1 MSEARIILQSES
13 AECGLA
19 CLAMLSSAHGLRLD
33 LAELRQRFSV
43 SLKGANLNQLMRHA
57 QALNFTCRPLRLEIE
72 EMNQLQLPCML
83 HWELNHFVVLTK
95 VSASGIT
102 ILDPAVGKRVIPFAE
117 VSKKFTGV
125 ALEVTPTSE
134 FKPADL
140 RRKVRLRDLIGK
152 VFGLRR
158 ALIQILLLAVGLE
171 AVALVTPLVTQWVV
185 DGALVSGDKDL
196 LLLTVLGGGVL
207 MVVQFL
213 LSMARGWIGLR
224 MNQQLS
230 VQFTANLFSHLLK
243 LPLSFF
249 EKRHIGDITSR
260 FGSLHAIRGVLT
272 QGTVSAALD
281 GVMAVVTLGMMFLF
295 SPMLSV
301 VVLVALFVYLGLRW
315 ASYAAFR
322 DANEE
327 RIVLGA
333 KENSYF
339 LETIRAAQPLKLFN
353 RAPERLARW
362 QNLMVDVQNRD
373 LTTQKMELWFSS
385 ANTFIFGIEGM
396 LILYLGGAAVLGQQM
411 TLGMLLAFMAYKG
424 QFSGR
429 ASALINLIMQV
440 KMLSLHVERLAD
452 IALEK
457 PEQETAFETD
467 LERIL
472 PRIEVRNVSFRY
484 AEGEPWVLRDCSLTI
499 EAGEHVAIVGASGCG
514 KSTLLK
520 LVLGLLEPTEGDI
533 RIGEHGATSIK
544 QLGPSQF
551 RSMIGTVMQNDTL
564 MAGSIAEN
572 VACFDAQVDYQR
584 VEEVSKLAQL
594 HDDIVAMP
602 MGYQTLVGDMGSTLS
617 GGQKQRVLLARALYK
632 QPKIMA
638 LDEATSALDSDNER
652 KVNQAIRNLPL
663 TRITIAHRAETIASA
678 HRVIELS
685 KGAVV
690 REMRNAA

>member
-1 MSEARIILQSES
+1 MTLRPVLQSEA
-13 AECGLA
+13 AECGLT
-19 CLAMLSSAHGLRLD
+19 CLAMLSNAHGLRVD
-33 LAELRQRFSV
+33 LAELRQRFSI

-57 QALNFTCRPLRLEIE
+57 QALGFATRPLRLELE

-95 VSASGIT
+95 VSADRIT
-102 ILDPAVGKRVIPFAE
+102 ILDPAVGKRVIPFGE

-140 RRKVRLRDLIGK
+140 RRKIRLRDLIGK
-152 VFGLRR
+152 VFGLKR
-158 ALIQILLLAVGLE
+158 ALTQIILLAIGLE
-171 AVALVTPLVTQWVV
+171 AVALATPLITQWVV
-185 DGALVSGDKDL
+185 DGALVSGDRDL

-207 MVVQFL
+207 MIVQFL

-230 VQFTANLFSHLLK
+230 IQFTANLFSHLLK

-272 QGTVSAALD
+272 GGAVSGLLD
-281 GVMAVVTLGMMFLF
+281 GVMTVVTLGMMFLF
-295 SPMLSV
+295 SPMLTV
-301 VVLVALFVYLGLRW
+301 VVLVALLLYFGLRW

-327 RIVLGA
+327 RIVLSA
-333 KENSYF
+333 KENSFF
-339 LETIRAAQPLKLFN
+339 LETVRAAQPLKLFN

-373 LTTQKMELWFSS
+373 LTTQKMELWFGS
-385 ANTFIFGIEGM
+385 ANTLIFGIEGM
-396 LILYLGGAAVLGQQM
+396 LILYLGGTAVLGQQM
-411 TLGMLLAFMAYKG
+411 TLGMLLAFMAYKA

-429 ASALINLIMQV
+429 ASALINLAMQI
-440 KMLSLHVERLAD
+440 KMLSLHAERLAD

-467 LERIL
+467 IERIT
-472 PRIEVRNVSFRY
+472 PRIELRNVSFRY
-484 AEGEPWVLRDCSLTI
+484 AEGEPWVLRDCNLAI
-499 EAGEHVAIVGASGCG
+499 EAGEHVAIVGGSGCG
-514 KSTLLK
+514 KSTMLK
-520 LVLGLLEPTEGDI
+520 LILGLLEPTEGEI
-533 RIGEHGATSIK
+533 RIGERGATSLK
-544 QLGPSQF
+544 QLGAHQF

-564 MAGSIAEN
+564 LAGSIAEN
-572 VACFDAQVDYQR
+572 IACFDPQIDYTKVEHVAQ
-584 VEEVSKLAQL
+584 LAQI
-594 HDDIVAMP
+594 HEEIIAMP

-617 GGQKQRVLLARALYK
+617 GGQKQRILLARALYK
-632 QPKIMA
+632 QPKILA
-638 LDEATSALDSDNER
+638 LDEATSALDTDNER
-652 KVNQAIRNLPL
+652 RVNAAIKNLPL

-678 HRVIELS
+678 SRVIVLS
-685 KGAVV
+685 QGRVE